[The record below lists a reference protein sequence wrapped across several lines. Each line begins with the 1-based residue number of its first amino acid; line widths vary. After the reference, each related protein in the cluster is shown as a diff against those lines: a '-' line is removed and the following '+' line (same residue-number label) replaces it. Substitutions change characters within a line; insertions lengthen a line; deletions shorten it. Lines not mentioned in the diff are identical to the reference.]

1 MNTIKF
7 SKVVSVIAISLFLIA
22 CDNDDV
28 KPAKSREIKF
38 EVTGNFNGTIDA
50 TYITAGGGGTNEP
63 IPSLPWTKSITYSS
77 SAPSTAITVG
87 GTGGVAGQNVLIK
100 VFAGGSLVSETSGVA
115 NSSGMVVVA
124 SPTYI
129 F

>member
-1 MNTIKF
+1 MNTIK
-7 SKVVSVIAISLFLIA
+7 SSRAVSFILISLFLIA
-22 CDNDDV
+22 CDNDDA
-28 KPAKSREIKF
+28 KPVKSRQIKF
-38 EVTGNFNGTIDA
+38 EVTGNFSGTIDA
-50 TYITAGGGGTNEP
+50 TYITASGGGSNEV

-77 SAPSTAITVG
+77 SVPSTAITVG
-87 GTGGVAGQNVLIK
+87 GTGGLPAQNLLIK

-124 SPTYI
+124 SPVYI